1 MRSLRDELSRIE
13 ATDTVVFGISVDG
26 VQSHKKFQKAEKF
39 GFSLL
44 ADTEFAV
51 SKIYSGIMER
61 FNASNR
67 VTFIIDKAGY
77 IRVINEN
84 VDVANHGVNVVKF
97 IEENVSSELEIGH
110 PSPDFIAADQDGAI
124 HQLSQFKGKQ
134 SVVLAFY
141 PKDFTGG

>member
-1 MRSLRDELSRIE
+1 ML
-13 ATDTVVFGISVDG
+13 GISVDD
-26 VQSHKKFQKAEKF
+26 VQSHKKFQEAERF

-51 SKIYSGIMER
+51 SKIYSGIMEQ

-67 VTFIIDKAGY
+67 VTFIIDRAGY
-77 IRVINEN
+77 IRVIDEN
-84 VDVANHGVNVVKF
+84 VDVANHGADVVKF
-97 IEENVSSELEIGH
+97 VEEHVSVELDVGQ
-110 PSPDFIAADQDGAI
+110 PAPDFIAVDQDGERY
-124 HQLSQFKGKQ
+124 QLSQFKGKR

>member
-1 MRSLRDELSRIE
+1 MVL
-13 ATDTVVFGISVDG
+13 GISVDD
-26 VQSHKKFQKAEKF
+26 VQSHKKFQEAEKF

-77 IRVINEN
+77 IRVIDDN
-84 VDVANHGVNVVKF
+84 VDVANHGADVVKF
-97 IEENVSSELEIGH
+97 VEELVSAELEVGQLA
-110 PSPDFIAADQDGAI
+110 PDFIAVDQDGERY
-124 HQLSQFKGKQ
+124 QLSQFRGKQ